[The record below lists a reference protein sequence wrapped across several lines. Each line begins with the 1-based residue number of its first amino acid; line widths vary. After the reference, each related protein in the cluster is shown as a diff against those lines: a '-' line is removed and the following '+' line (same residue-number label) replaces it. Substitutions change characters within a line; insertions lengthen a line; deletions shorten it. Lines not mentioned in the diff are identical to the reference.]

1 MKQYSLHEVKTKK
14 EYHAFF
20 TFPFTLYKDCDQ
32 WVPPIT
38 SEEKA
43 IFNRAKNPVFEN
55 ADAKLF
61 VVKNGKQ
68 IVGRIA
74 ALINWIE
81 VKEQAKTKVR
91 FGWYDTIDDL
101 DVSRMLI
108 DAVHS
113 WGKQNGLTY
122 LEGPMGFSNMDKAG
136 VLVQG
141 YEYKNTMITWYH
153 YPYQKKHLEDLGL
166 VKQAEWVEFQI
177 KIFKAEDAPEKVK
190 KYAELISRR
199 YELSAL
205 EFSTRKELVPYVDKM
220 FDLLNKTYNNLQS
233 FVPIQPYQIA
243 HYKEKYFSY
252 IHPKFIKCVADKSG
266 NLIAFAI
273 TMPSFSEALKKVNG
287 SLYPFGFLH
296 ILRALRK
303 NNRASFYLI
312 GIDPAYQNKGVTA
325 ILFDAIQKMFNAQSI
340 TDVETNPEL
349 EENNSIQLMWKN
361 YEHELH
367 KRRRTYKKDIS

>member
-1 MKQYSLHEVKTKK
+1 MKEYRLHEVKTKK

-20 TFPFTLYKDCDQ
+20 AFPFTLYKGCDQ

-108 DAVHS
+108 DAVQS

-296 ILRALRK
+296 IIRALRK

-325 ILFDAIQKMFNAQSI
+325 ILFDAIQKMFNAQGI